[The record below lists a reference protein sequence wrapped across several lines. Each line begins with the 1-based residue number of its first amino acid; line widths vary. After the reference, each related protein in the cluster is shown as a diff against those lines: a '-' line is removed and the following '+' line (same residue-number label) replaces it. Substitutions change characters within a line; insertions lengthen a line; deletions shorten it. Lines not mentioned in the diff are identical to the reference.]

1 MKRRPDI
8 TIQFREQ
15 PAALPERATDD
26 GVMVRYC
33 ELRYE
38 AERTISG
45 IALRYGDVAVI
56 WGEKERFESGAFG
69 DISKADVIMN
79 MQHARDKP
87 IARSGGGGLIVSDD
101 GSEVAIRAE
110 LPDTQTANET
120 LELVKKRVLRG
131 LSIEFRPS
139 DWRYEGKDGDRTL
152 VIEKAELRGVA
163 VVDRP
168 AYPASRVDPR
178 AEARKEDQTLDEK
191 QVRQL
196 IEEALAKRSDEGKP
210 LDVDALV
217 RAVVEAATSDR
228 EAIETGVKA
237 QIDAAMKERDE
248 ARAAEQ
254 KTADEKREADEAAE
268 AARKE
273 AETQATATREAFE
286 AEAERKADLRVTF
299 AELYPKDYEA
309 RGKTSKE
316 LLIAA
321 VGDEVPNAETRSE
334 DYLEAKAEGILER
347 KRAAT
352 TPAPTPAPTPG
363 NDLPATPGPSG
374 SEAWKYRNDFST
386 PNPTWSGASAMNG
399 MLAQR
404 AAENAE
410 RLAAVPA

>member
-1 MKRRPDI
+1 
-8 TIQFREQ
+8 
-15 PAALPERATDD
+15 
-26 GVMVRYC
+26 
-33 ELRYE
+33 
-38 AERTISG
+38 
-45 IALRYGDVAVI
+45 
-56 WGEKERFESGAFG
+56 
-69 DISKADVIMN
+69 MN
-79 MQHARDKP
+79 MQHTRFMP

-110 LPDTQTANET
+110 LPDTQAANDT
-120 LELVKKRVLRG
+120 MELIKKRVLRG
-131 LSIEFRPS
+131 LSIEFRMMES
-139 DWRYEGKDGDRTL
+139 RYEGPQNDRTEI
-152 VIEKAELRGVA
+152 IEKAELRGVA

-228 EAIETGVKA
+228 EAIEKGVKA
-237 QIDAAMKERDE
+237 QIEAAMKERDE

-286 AEAERKADLRVTF
+286 EEAERKADLRVTF

-352 TPAPTPAPTPG
+352 TTAPTTAPIPEPG
-363 NDLPATPGPSG
+363 SDVPVAPATGGGP
-374 SEAWKYRNDFST
+374 NDEGHNS
-386 PNPTWSGASAMNG
+386 TWSGASAMNG
-399 MLAQR
+399 FLSRRVAD
-404 AAENAE
+404 NAKA
-410 RLAAVPA
+410 RMASVA